1 MTAWV
6 ALLAI
11 DDDRDR
17 YAELARLLS
26 PHRVSVLVMHGVA
39 DVERSL
45 GAKRPELPI
54 VGIFLDRDMPER
66 VGEDWVPHLPL
77 DLPVCVS
84 SANRVMARVVAA
96 RLRARGIP
104 CTVRSALDASPEE
117 RWLGWALDVVGRWR
131 MAAKRGAHGSV

>member
-17 YAELARLLS
+17 YTELARLLS
-26 PHRVSVLVMHGVA
+26 PHRVSVLVMDAVA

-45 GAKRPELPI
+45 GAERPELPI

-66 VGEDWVPHLPL
+66 VGEDWVPHLPVE
-77 DLPVCVS
+77 LPVCVS
-84 SANRVMARVVAA
+84 SANRVMARVIVA
-96 RLRARGIP
+96 RLWDRDIAH
-104 CTVRSALDASPEE
+104 VVMSALDASPEE
-117 RWLGWALDVVGRWR
+117 RWLGWALDVAWRWR
-131 MAAKRGAHGSV
+131 MAAAQGAG

>member
-1 MTAWV
+1 MVPWV

-17 YAELARLLS
+17 YAELARRLA
-26 PHRVSVLVMHGVA
+26 PHRVSVLVMHAVA

-45 GAKRPELPI
+45 AAERPELPI
-54 VGIFLDRDMPER
+54 VGVFLDRDMPER
-66 VGEDWVPHLPL
+66 VGEDWVPHLPP

-96 RLRARGIP
+96 RLRDRGIRH
-104 CTVRSALDASPEE
+104 VVMSALDASPE
-117 RWLGWALDVVGRWR
+117 WPWVGWALDVVWRWR
-131 MAAKRGAHGSV
+131 MAPTP